1 MSEAQRFPADQLR
14 DYCTQILCCLDVPRT
29 DAELVSDSLVA
40 ADLRGV
46 ESHGTHL
53 MSLYFD
59 RLRGG
64 EIRPRTEISVVRDEG
79 STVLLDGGLGLGQV
93 AGVCAVD
100 LAAERARLHG
110 AAAVA
115 VRESTHLGALG
126 YYTLRA
132 AEQGVIAFAFQNGP
146 AFVPAYGGLT
156 PLFSTNP
163 MSYAIPAEQEPPIVY
178 DVATTAI
185 AGNKLHLARKR
196 GETIPEG
203 WATDAR
209 GVPTTD
215 PQAASL
221 DHLQWFGG
229 HKGFG
234 IALLVELLAGVLT
247 GSSFGTQEH
256 SASELTGRQRV
267 AKGYLFVAL
276 DPERFVGGDEMR
288 KRTDLL
294 IRDVHASELAEGV
307 ERVYV
312 PGEIE
317 HLCHEERSARGVP
330 LAPELVAEFERF
342 GRELGLASLIG
353 EGER

>member
-1 MSEAQRFPADQLR
+1 MAEVLRVLPDRLRCFCAAVLSALEVPA
-14 DYCTQILCCLDVPRT
+14 P
-29 DAELVSDSLVA
+29 DAELVADSLIA

-46 ESHGTHL
+46 ESHGTNL
-53 MSLYFD
+53 MSLYFE
-59 RLRGG
+59 RLQSGQ
-64 EIRPRTEISVVRDEG
+64 IRPRTEISVVRDDG
-79 STVLLDGGLGLGQV
+79 STLLLDGGLGLGQV
-93 AGVCAVD
+93 AGVRAVD
-100 LAAERARLHG
+100 LASERACTHG
-110 AAAVA
+110 AAAVG

-132 AEQGVIAFAFQNGP
+132 AERGVIAFAFQNGP

-163 MSYAIPAEQEPPIVY
+163 MSYAIPTAEEPPIVY

-196 GETIPEG
+196 GDSIPEG

-215 PQAASL
+215 PHAASL
-221 DHLQWFGG
+221 EHLQWFGG

-234 IALLVELLAGVLT
+234 IALLVEILAGVLT
-247 GSSFGTQEH
+247 GSSFGRQENT
-256 SASELTGRQRV
+256 ASDLAGRERV
-267 AKGYLFVAL
+267 AKGYVFVAL
-276 DPERFVGGDEMR
+276 DPERFVGVDELR
-288 KRTDLL
+288 TRTDAL
-294 IRDVHASELAEGV
+294 IRDVHASEPAAGV

-317 HLCHEERSARGVP
+317 HLCQRERNEHGIP
-330 LAPELVAEFERF
+330 LAPALVAELEGFAER
-342 GRELGLASLIG
+342 LGLPPLIG
-353 EGER
+353 P